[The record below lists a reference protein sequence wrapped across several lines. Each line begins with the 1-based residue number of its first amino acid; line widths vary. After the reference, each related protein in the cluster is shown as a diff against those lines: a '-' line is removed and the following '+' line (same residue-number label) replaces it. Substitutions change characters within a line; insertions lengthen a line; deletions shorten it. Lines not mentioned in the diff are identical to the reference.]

1 MKFRNFLNFSISPC
15 SKNKLQNSTQLFS
28 ICVCMC
34 VSVRKT
40 STKEFS
46 PSFQTQQMTECNC
59 FQTSILSSILLLVF
73 FLQIILFWGKWCN
86 RVFGNNSNAVR
97 IQHEYHTN
105 IHSIVVI
112 LFSCSY
118 VISSPASLIVYL
130 KDHFFAYFF
139 ILAFCVWRIYHSK
152 DRKKKDKG
160 PLSMKR
166 RWFLLS
172 SLSLSLSLSWL
183 SSLSLSSSL
192 WSSATCHCLSTRP
205 ILASISWINNKNNS
219 DGKSTQD

>member
-1 MKFRNFLNFSISPC
+1 MKFRNFPNFSISPC

-86 RVFGNNSNAVR
+86 RVFGNNSNAVG

-139 ILAFCVWRIYHSK
+139 FLAFCVWRIYHSK
-152 DRKKKDKG
+152 DGGKKRQRSFVDEA
-160 PLSMKR
+160 PLVLVVIVIVIVIMVI
-166 RWFLLS
+166 LVILVILIMIIDNV
-172 SLSLSLSLSWL
+172 SLSLN
-183 SSLSLSSSL
+183 
-192 WSSATCHCLSTRP
+192 ST
-205 ILASISWINNKNNS
+205 NS
-219 DGKSTQD
+219 RFNFMDKQ